1 MPLMYT
7 FCTWLPLRLG
17 TIIVGLISI
26 IQSII
31 IEMVCILSLSMTDT
45 ISFEIN
51 KMLHSN
57 NMVYTTEIF
66 KAIEKDPRSYI
77 TNIMIYFLLY
87 TISCVALIYGAFKA
101 INSIILILPYII
113 LEFIRLFIIFY
124 SVITSMILIKI
135 NVLDFLF
142 LILIS
147 VIGVFILQILIYLW
161 CCPLSLVQCLL
172 LDKKLLES
180 QSQEAF
186 ELNNSVLSKTAVN
199 NQDVVYDPLSDHYGW
214 RPFKPSY
221 SYPYENMP
229 QYDALIR
236 IVK

>member
-26 IQSII
+26 IQSTI

-45 ISFEIN
+45 ISREIN

-57 NMVYTTEIF
+57 NMIYTTEIL
-66 KAIEKDPRSYI
+66 KAVEKDPRNYI
-77 TNIMIYFLLY
+77 TNIMIYFILH
-87 TISCVALIYGAFKA
+87 TISCVALIYGAFKS
-101 INSIILILPYII
+101 SIKLILPYII

-124 SVITSMILIKI
+124 LVITSMVLIKI

-142 LILIS
+142 LIFIS
-147 VIGVFILQILIYLW
+147 VIGIILLQILIYLW
-161 CCPLSLVQCLL
+161 CCPLSLVQCLIL
-172 LDKKLLES
+172 NKKLLGS
-180 QSQEAF
+180 QSRESF
-186 ELNNSVLSKTAVN
+186 ESNNNALPKTAVN

-229 QYDALIR
+229 QYEY
-236 IVK
+236 